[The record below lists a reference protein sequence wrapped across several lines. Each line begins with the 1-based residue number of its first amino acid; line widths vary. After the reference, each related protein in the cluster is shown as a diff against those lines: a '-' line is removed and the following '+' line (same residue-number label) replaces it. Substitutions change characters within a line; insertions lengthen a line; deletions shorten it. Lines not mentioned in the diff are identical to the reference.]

1 MKSFAGLLKAS
12 HFGPTLIVT
21 SISTLLALYLGM
33 GTKTPLVALGVFTGQ
48 LLVGWSNDL
57 IDYQDDLK
65 HQRIHKP
72 LVSGELDS
80 NLLRHWLILML
91 PISFLAN
98 LAGPLGIKGG
108 LTYMLGILFGVAY
121 NFYFKFSPLSPLAY
135 AIAFAALPASIALG
149 AGITPPIWLTIG
161 GAIFGVSAHFVNVL
175 KDMSEDRVS
184 GIGGLPQ
191 RLGMKGSIIAAL
203 ICLIAGLIFLVATF
217 ETPMTRT

>member
-33 GTKTPLVALGVFTGQ
+33 GTKTPLVAFGVFTGQ

-65 HQRIHKP
+65 HKRIHKP

-80 NLLRHWLILML
+80 NLLRHSLILML

-98 LAGPLGIKGG
+98 LAGPLG
-108 LTYMLGILFGVAY
+108 
-121 NFYFKFSPLSPLAY
+121 
-135 AIAFAALPASIALG
+135 
-149 AGITPPIWLTIG
+149 
-161 GAIFGVSAHFVNVL
+161 
-175 KDMSEDRVS
+175 
-184 GIGGLPQ
+184 
-191 RLGMKGSIIAAL
+191 
-203 ICLIAGLIFLVATF
+203 
-217 ETPMTRT
+217 

>member
-1 MKSFAGLLKAS
+1 MKSLAALLKAS

-21 SISTLLALYLGM
+21 MISVSLSLYLGM
-33 GTKTPLVALGVFTGQ
+33 GAQTPLVAFGVFTGQ

-57 IDYQDDLK
+57 IDFQDDLN
-65 HQRIHKP
+65 HQRANKP
-72 LVSGELDS
+72 LVSGDLDP
-80 NLLRHWLILML
+80 NLLRGWIIWML

-98 LAGPLGIKGG
+98 LAGPLGINGG

-135 AIAFAALPASIALG
+135 AIAFAALPASIAVG
-149 AGITPPIWLTIG
+149 AGITPPLWLALG
-161 GAIFGVSAHFVNVL
+161 GSIFGVSAHFVNVL

-217 ETPMTRT
+217 EPIS